1 MLKTRV
7 LLPENRYKE
16 FWDIYIIFI
25 TLFTGIE
32 IPLRLAFSY
41 PTGTSIFW
49 AELLISTSFAL
60 DILINFHVAYKSGN
74 RYITSKSKIASK
86 YLRGWFSIDLIATIP
101 FFLFTGFVAV
111 ESTHTLRILRLFQLN
126 RIIKLLGVV
135 RFTKNWQKQHA
146 LNPSKYRLVFF
157 IVFIS
162 MAAHWIACG
171 WMLLGGVSNFSGTVF
186 ETYTRALYW
195 AITTL
200 TTVGYGDITPETVGQ
215 QYYTMMVMIAGVGSY
230 GYVIG
235 NVASFLANMDLVKAG
250 YRKKMEE
257 ITAFLNYRSVPP
269 ELQQR
274 VHEYYEHLWESRLGH
289 DEESVLNDIPNPLKT
304 DLALYMRQDLIKK
317 VPFFAEASESLLRD
331 LVMALRP
338 RVYLPGT
345 DIIRK
350 GDMGTCMY
358 IISTGTVEVVSENE
372 IDVYATLSEGSFV
385 GEMALVLEQPRTAN
399 VRTREYCDLYILEK
413 EDFDN
418 VLKNHPSFAKFIT
431 KITNERLKEYQ
442 QRKKTKRRHNKT

>member
-1 MLKTRV
+1 MLKNRV
-7 LLPENRYKE
+7 ILPENRYKE
-16 FWDIYIIFI
+16 IWDIYIILI
-25 TLFTGIE
+25 TLFTAIE
-32 IPLRLAFSY
+32 VPLRLAFSY
-41 PTGTSIFW
+41 TTGTSIFQI
-49 AELLISTSFAL
+49 EVLISISFAF
-60 DILINFHVAYKSGN
+60 DIIMNFHMAYKSGTG
-74 RYITSKSKIASK
+74 YITSKSKIASR
-86 YLRGWFSIDLIATIP
+86 YLRGWFTMDLLATIP
-101 FFLFTGFVAV
+101 FFLFTGVLAA
-111 ESTHTLRILRLFQLN
+111 EGAHSLRILRLFQLN
-126 RIIKLLGVV
+126 RIIKLLGIA
-135 RFTKNWQKQHA
+135 RFTKNWERHHS
-146 LNPSKYRLVFF
+146 LNPSMYRLIFF
-157 IVFIS
+157 IIFIS
-162 MAAHWIACG
+162 LAAHWIACG
-171 WMLLGGVSNFSGTVF
+171 WMLLGGVSDFSGTLF
-186 ETYTRALYW
+186 ETYTWALYW

-200 TTVGYGDITPETVGQ
+200 TTVGYGDVTPTTVGQ
-215 QYYTMMVMIAGVGSY
+215 QYYTMMVMIAGVGTY

-317 VPFFAEASESLLRD
+317 VPFFAEGSESLLRD

-338 RVYLPGT
+338 RVYLPGAY
-345 DIIRK
+345 IIRK

-358 IISTGTVEVVSENE
+358 IISTGTVEVVSEDE
-372 IDVYATLSEGSFV
+372 KKIYATLNEGTFV

-413 EDFDN
+413 EDFDD
-418 VLKNHPSFAKFIT
+418 VLKNHPSFAKFIR
-431 KITNERLKEYQ
+431 KVTNERLKEY
-442 QRKKTKRRHNKT
+442 KKRH